1 MDIIYI
7 YMYGSYHGSGQHQPS
22 HLFRLAMAEVDD
34 MESEEEE
41 EEDSETWIKME
52 GKPTVKSTKFEEEI
66 IGLVGNLKPERVC
79 EMMGQRW
86 TKHGFW

>member
-1 MDIIYI
+1 MDHIMDPDSINQAI
-7 YMYGSYHGSGQHQPS
+7 CSAWPW
-22 HLFRLAMAEVDD
+22 RKWTTWT
-34 MESEEEE
+34 SEEEE

-86 TKHGFW
+86 TQHGFW